1 MGVLYVARSAKLSRW
16 ASDVGLSKHVY
27 KVGVAEGDPKPL
39 AATGWAGET
48 DWTITRKQAVED
60 LGEEE
65 VLARLGRKEKVIEP
79 NLYPKLKGAAGV
91 FRLAPTRVESHII
104 VTRALAGESDRVEI
118 KLKPTDFADYLIHNA
133 LR

>member
-1 MGVLYVARSAKLSRW
+1 MPILFVARSTKLSRW
-16 ASDVGLSKHVY
+16 ASDVGLGKNIY
-27 KVGVAEGDPKPL
+27 KVGVSNSDPKAL

-48 DWTITRKQAVED
+48 DWTIVRKTAGED
-60 LGEEE
+60 LDEQE
-65 VLARLGRKEKVIEP
+65 AIDRLGRKEKMIDP

-91 FRLAPTRVESHII
+91 FRLTPERVHNHII

-118 KLKPTDFADYLIHNA
+118 KLKPTDYADYLIHNT

>member
-1 MGVLYVARSAKLSRW
+1 MGILYVARSAKLCRW
-16 ASDVGLSKHVY
+16 ASDVGLGKHVY

-39 AATGWAGET
+39 ATVGWAGES
-48 DWTITRKQAVED
+48 DWTITRKQAVEG

-65 VLARLGRKEKVIEP
+65 ALARLGRKEKVVEP

-91 FRLAPTRVESHII
+91 FRLAPNRVERHII
-104 VTRALAGESDRVEI
+104 VTRALAGQSDRIEI
-118 KLKPTDFADYLIHNA
+118 KLKPTDFADYLIHNT